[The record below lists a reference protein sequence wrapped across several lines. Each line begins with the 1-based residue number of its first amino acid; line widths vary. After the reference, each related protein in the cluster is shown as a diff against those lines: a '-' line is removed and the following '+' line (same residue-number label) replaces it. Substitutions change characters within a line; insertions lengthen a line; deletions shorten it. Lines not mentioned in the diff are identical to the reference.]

1 MCWLRVDDNRIGR
14 LDPTFASQEFD
25 GLAAGLVSQNA
36 NPIVRV
42 LAGQLKSGS
51 GDAFIHTYLGNLSA
65 QTRDG
70 IGVPSETEELGGHV
84 MRHFNL
90 PLATNAYLYADG
102 STVVVAHVAPGS
114 PPATVEDAF
123 TEILA
128 NLG

>member
-1 MCWLRVDDNRIGR
+1 VCWLRVDDNRIGR

-70 IGVPSETEELGGHV
+70 IGVPSETEELGVHAV
-84 MRHFNL
+84 RHFNI
-90 PLATNAYLYADG
+90 PLVTDGYLYADG
-102 STVVVAHVAPGS
+102 PTVVITYVAAGA
-114 PPATVEDAF
+114 PPATVDEAL
-123 TEILA
+123 TEILN